1 MDEKMKNKFFFDDFK
16 KKQDILMLKY
26 PQKIGWMSSADNSFL
41 NESYSLFRLIKL
53 RGFQLK
59 CLTLFIEKINAGI
72 NNLSDVTKASG
83 LIKPTVAFPQYQN
96 EWHRYEKGEI
106 SSSELSNIIFP
117 KYSKK
122 A

>member
-1 MDEKMKNKFFFDDFK
+1 MKNKFYFDDFK

-53 RGFQLK
+53 REFQLK
-59 CLTLFIEKINAGI
+59 CLSLFIDKINVGI
-72 NNLSDVTKASG
+72 NNLYDVTNASG
-83 LIKPTVAFPQYQN
+83 TIKTTVLFPQYEN
-96 EWHRYEKGEI
+96 EWQKYEKGEI